1 MKVARCGTGPP
12 IVFIHGWAANGR
24 VFDSCVAAF
33 ETTNECHVLD
43 LPGHGS
49 ATYGNWDAGFDT
61 AADAVKEYV
70 GSLDTPPLMLGWA
83 MGGMLALKT
92 AAESPT
98 GPLVCVGTASGG
110 PDYQQAFEQM
120 AQRMARDWPR
130 FARSSVDVIVGDR
143 VSPEM
148 HDFMVD
154 VMTST
159 PLPVARRTITEL
171 SAHDPVKWVRQVDT
185 PILFV
190 HGSEDRISPVTVSER
205 LAAEG
210 GATALLVYEE
220 SGHAPHLEEPERF
233 VADVR
238 DFWRKESHV

>member
-1 MKVARCGTGPP
+1 MKVARCGSGVPV
-12 IVFIHGWAANGR
+12 VFIHGWAANGR
-24 VFDSCVAAF
+24 VFDTCVAAF

-43 LPGHGS
+43 LPGHGT
-49 ATYGNWDAGFDT
+49 AAEGNWDAGFD
-61 AADAVKEYV
+61 AVADAVKDYV
-70 GSLDTPPLMLGWA
+70 TSLDTPPLIVGWA

-92 AAESPT
+92 AAEAPT

-110 PDYQQAFEQM
+110 PDHQEAFQQM
-120 AQRMARDWPR
+120 AQRMTRDWPR
-130 FARSSVDVIVGDR
+130 FVRSSVDVIVGDR

-148 HDFMVD
+148 HAFMVD

-171 SAHDPVKWVRQVDT
+171 SVHDPVQWLSQVDV

-190 HGSEDRISPVTVSER
+190 HGSEDRISPVEVSEK

-210 GATALLVYEE
+210 DTASLLVYEG
-220 SGHAPHLEEPERF
+220 SGHAPHLEHPERF
-233 VADVR
+233 VSDVR
-238 DFWRKESHV
+238 DFWEKESHV